1 MNYDI
6 MDTMVR
12 TAMEAIRNAYT
23 LNHNI
28 AVGACVLA
36 SDGTLY
42 SGCTVDHSSPE
53 LSISAEK
60 VAMAKAISD
69 GKREFDG
76 IALIADI
83 DGYYIPDDES
93 CQFLAEFDVS
103 EVVLADFDGNIEVAK
118 IDEIMPYRQRRKKR
132 NSNSDTFLFETDD
145 D

>member
-12 TAMEAIRNAYT
+12 IAMEAIRNAYT
-23 LNHNI
+23 LNGNI

-42 SGCTVDHSSPE
+42 SGCTVDHSISE
-53 LSISAEK
+53 LGMTAEA

-83 DGYYIPDDES
+83 NGYYIPDETS
-93 CQFLAEFDVS
+93 CQFLGEFNVP
-103 EVVLADFDGNIEVAK
+103 EIVLADFDGNIETAK
-118 IDEIMPYRQRRKKR
+118 INEIMPYRRRRKKR
-132 NSNSDTFLFETDD
+132 SGGDTLLFETNGD
-145 D
+145 